1 MKLLT
6 NKGIDE
12 IEGALGRET
21 PRFYRKLLVEV
32 GFGESGD
39 IELYHP
45 KEIDELYEFKALTHI
60 DWKLSLIYSE
70 RGRESIPPE
79 RLLRALLL
87 QILFSIRS
95 ERQLVE
101 QIQYNMLYRWF
112 VGLSIDD
119 PVRDHSTFS
128 VNRDRLIHHN
138 VSTELFAEVVAS
150 AQKQQL
156 LSNDHFSVDGT
167 LMQAWASQ
175 KSFRPKHP
183 DDDHD
188 QCQGPSGRNRGENF
202 RGTKRSNDTHESTT
216 DPDARLFKK
225 AKGQKARLS
234 FMGHTVMEN
243 RHGFDRPLT
252 AVKSE
257 GAGEGQQR
265 S

>member
-1 MKLLT
+1 MLPAVCGVIFPSMKLLT

-112 VGLSIDD
+112 VERSFQCRWHFDAGLGF
-119 PVRDHSTFS
+119 PKEFS
-128 VNRDRLIHHN
+128 
-138 VSTELFAEVVAS
+138 AEA
-150 AQKQQL
+150 
-156 LSNDHFSVDGT
+156 
-167 LMQAWASQ
+167 
-175 KSFRPKHP
+175 P
-183 DDDHD
+183 
-188 QCQGPSGRNRGENF
+188 
-202 RGTKRSNDTHESTT
+202 
-216 DPDARLFKK
+216 
-225 AKGQKARLS
+225 
-234 FMGHTVMEN
+234 
-243 RHGFDRPLT
+243 
-252 AVKSE
+252 
-257 GAGEGQQR
+257 
-265 S
+265 